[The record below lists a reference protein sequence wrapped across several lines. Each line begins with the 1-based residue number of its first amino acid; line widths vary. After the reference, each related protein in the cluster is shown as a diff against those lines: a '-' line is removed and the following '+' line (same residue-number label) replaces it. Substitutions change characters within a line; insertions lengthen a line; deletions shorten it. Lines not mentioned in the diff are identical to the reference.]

1 MGHTEPLLAI
11 EGLTLGVRKEGGFAA
26 IVEDVSLT
34 VHRGET
40 LCLLG
45 ESGSGKS
52 MTCLAVL
59 DILPPAV
66 RLLSGCVRFKG
77 TPVAGMAPAQKRA
90 YRGGPVAMVFQ
101 DPVGALNPAHR
112 IASQLR
118 ETFELRGKSVSEAD
132 LVKLLARVG
141 LYAPERVLGS
151 YPHELSGGMNQ
162 RVMIAMA
169 LAGDPELLIADEP
182 TTALDAT
189 IQAQILDLL
198 RDLQQEFGLAILL
211 VTHDIGVAADMAHR
225 VAVMRH
231 GRVLESGPAEEVLVR
246 PRHPYTQSLIEA
258 ARQLEAS

>member
-1 MGHTEPLLAI
+1 MGQTEPLLAI
-11 EGLTLGVRKEGGFAA
+11 EGLTIGVRKQREFVA
-26 IVEDVSLT
+26 IVDDVSLT
-34 VHRGET
+34 VDRGET
-40 LCLLG
+40 VCPLG

-59 DILPPAV
+59 DILPPAA
-66 RLLSGCVRFKG
+66 RILSGSVRFKG
-77 TPVAGMAPAQKRA
+77 APIGGMTVPEKRA

-118 ETFELRGKSVSEAD
+118 ETFKLRGKSVSEAE

-162 RVMIAMA
+162 RVMIAIA

-225 VAVMRH
+225 VAVMRQ
-231 GRVLESGPAEEVLVR
+231 GRVVEAGLSEEVLVA
-246 PRHPYTQSLIEA
+246 PQHPYSRSLIEA